1 MYMRNFIYQNTTKI
15 YFGKGAIENLKGELQ
30 NYGKTVMLAYGR
42 DSIKKN
48 GIYQTV
54 TDILRAAGKTV
65 VEFSGIMPN
74 PTLKKTRE
82 GIEIAKKNGV
92 DLILAVGGGSVMD
105 CCKGVAIGVKEPDF
119 WNKYWLNYHPVT
131 ETPLPLATVVTM
143 SGTGSEMDGGGVI
156 TDEETKIKMGRV
168 YSEFNP
174 KFSIV
179 DPEYTY
185 TVGRY
190 QMVAGVYDAFNH
202 IMETYFSED
211 DEDNV
216 SDDISEAFMKSLIRN
231 VRAALKDERD
241 YTARSNISWVA
252 CLALSGIIDPGKNG
266 DWEIHNIEHQ
276 IGAYTDCTHG
286 MGLAAVTVAYYKH
299 IYKKGIQKFAR
310 FAQNV
315 WGISADGKSENELAL
330 AGIDALGAF
339 IQEIGAASSL
349 RELGLKDQS
358 LLPAIAQSCFCA
370 DSGYKQLT
378 HAEILEIL
386 KESW

>member
-1 MYMRNFIYQNTTKI
+1 MRNFVYRNATKI
-15 YFGKGAIENLKGELQ
+15 YFGKGAIEGLKDELPK
-30 NYGKTVMLAYGR
+30 YGKTVMLAYGGG
-42 DSIKKN
+42 SIKKN
-48 GIYQTV
+48 GVYDKV
-54 TDILRAAGKTV
+54 TEILRSCGKTI

-74 PTLKKTRE
+74 PTLKKTKE
-82 GIEIAKKNGV
+82 GIKIAKENDV

-105 CCKGVAIGVKEPDF
+105 CAKAIAIGVKEPDF

-131 ETPLPLATVVTM
+131 ETPIPLATVVTM

-156 TDEETKIKMGRV
+156 TDEDSKIKMGRV

-174 KFSIV
+174 AFSVV

-202 IMETYFSED
+202 ITETYFSAD

-216 SDDISEAFMKSLIRN
+216 SDDIAEAFMKSLIRN
-231 VRAALKDERD
+231 VRVALKNPVD

-252 CLALSGIIDPGKNG
+252 CLALSGIIAMGKNG
-266 DWEIHNIEHQ
+266 DWEVHNIEHQ

-286 MGLAAVTVAYYKH
+286 MGLAAVSVAYYKH
-299 IYKKGIQKFAR
+299 IYKSNVKKFAR
-310 FAQNV
+310 FAENV
-315 WGISADGKSENELAL
+315 WNISPADKTEEETAL

-339 IQEIGAASSL
+339 IKEIGAASSL
-349 RELGLKDQS
+349 RELGMKDENVLKE
-358 LLPAIAQSCFCA
+358 IADSCFLS
-370 DSGYKQLT
+370 DSGYRQLT
-378 HAEILEIL
+378 HAEVLEIL